1 MRKLCLVPA
10 LLLAAASA
18 SAETPVK
25 LWNDYVYNQPVESVK
40 AEAGIFDC
48 SQRGQQMFCR
58 ANVEFAGH
66 KDWGEVFFFTN
77 GRLKAVSLFAPISRA
92 HFTDAAAAVRKTGM
106 TPAVL
111 TDHEDKVA
119 FDFFQAKLQ
128 AKSMASID
136 RELATKETE
145 LLKGKK
151 VGYVFIDAKT
161 LLESVKSGNVTN
173 AAQFFQIHA
182 PRTLRT
188 TEILLDEQGW
198 PSRTRRARA
207 CSKKRSPNKPD
218 FPAHATRKA
227 GLRCGGPA
235 FLHFS
240 ESASGLL
247 LRLGGL
253 FAARVAGAQHVD
265 HVGELEVRVGEE
277 HEQVIDEVG
286 GLVPELLPVVHGSG
300 ERRLD
305 ALFAHLLRDALG
317 AAGVEAGG
325 VGRGRIGVAAAL

>member
-119 FDFFQAKLQ
+119 FDFF
-128 AKSMASID
+128 
-136 RELATKETE
+136 
-145 LLKGKK
+145 KGKK

-188 TEILLDEQGW
+188 TEILLDEQGVAV
-198 PSRTRRARA
+198 SFRAPMA
-207 CSKKRSPNKPD
+207 VQDETGKSMLEEKKSK
-218 FPAHATRKA
+218 
-227 GLRCGGPA
+227 
-235 FLHFS
+235 
-240 ESASGLL
+240 
-247 LRLGGL
+247 
-253 FAARVAGAQHVD
+253 
-265 HVGELEVRVGEE
+265 
-277 HEQVIDEVG
+277 
-286 GLVPELLPVVHGSG
+286 
-300 ERRLD
+300 
-305 ALFAHLLRDALG
+305 
-317 AAGVEAGG
+317 
-325 VGRGRIGVAAAL
+325 

>member
-173 AAQFFQIHA
+173 ARQFFQITPRAPCAPPRSCSTNRAFRELPRPDGRPGRDGQEHA
-182 PRTLRT
+182 RRKEVQISPTFRHTRHERPVSAAEDRPFFIFQSLPR
-188 TEILLDEQGW
+188 DSYFASAAF
-198 PSRTRRARA
+198 SRLAWRAR
-207 CSKKRSPNKPD
+207 STSI
-218 FPAHATRKA
+218 T
-227 GLRCGGPA
+227 
-235 FLHFS
+235 
-240 ESASGLL
+240 SASS
-247 LRLGGL
+247 RS
-253 FAARVAGAQHVD
+253 ASARSTS
-265 HVGELEVRVGEE
+265 R
-277 HEQVIDEVG
+277 
-286 GLVPELLPVVHGSG
+286 
-300 ERRLD
+300 
-305 ALFAHLLRDALG
+305 
-317 AAGVEAGG
+317 
-325 VGRGRIGVAAAL
+325 

>member
-111 TDHEDKVA
+111 H
-119 FDFFQAKLQ
+119 
-128 AKSMASID
+128 
-136 RELATKETE
+136 R
-145 LLKGKK
+145 
-151 VGYVFIDAKT
+151 
-161 LLESVKSGNVTN
+161 
-173 AAQFFQIHA
+173 
-182 PRTLRT
+182 P
-188 TEILLDEQGW
+188 
-198 PSRTRRARA
+198 RARHEGNRA
-207 CSKKRSPNKPD
+207 SQGQEG
-218 FPAHATRKA
+218 
-227 GLRCGGPA
+227 GLR
-235 FLHFS
+235 LH
-240 ESASGLL
+240 
-247 LRLGGL
+247 
-253 FAARVAGAQHVD
+253 
-265 HVGELEVRVGEE
+265 
-277 HEQVIDEVG
+277 
-286 GLVPELLPVVHGSG
+286 
-300 ERRLD
+300 RRQD
-305 ALFAHLLRDALG
+305 AP
-317 AAGVEAGG
+317 
-325 VGRGRIGVAAAL
+325 